1 MNSEN
6 NFQEVDE
13 AEINKKII
21 AGKLQPVHLPKIVTI
36 NDIVKYQFCTD
47 IIRFAKTK
55 KLKQTDIAAMID
67 LDKAEVS
74 KLFAYNLKAF
84 SQERIMGFI
93 QNLISKG
100 AEINLTNSWDK
111 ISVQTAKLSKKI
123 KTKQSEEEEIQVKSF
138 AL

>member
-1 MNSEN
+1 
-6 NFQEVDE
+6 
-13 AEINKKII
+13 
-21 AGKLQPVHLPKIVTI
+21 
-36 NDIVKYQFCTD
+36 
-47 IIRFAKTK
+47 
-55 KLKQTDIAAMID
+55 
-67 LDKAEVS
+67 
-74 KLFAYNLKAF
+74 
-84 SQERIMGFI
+84 MGFI